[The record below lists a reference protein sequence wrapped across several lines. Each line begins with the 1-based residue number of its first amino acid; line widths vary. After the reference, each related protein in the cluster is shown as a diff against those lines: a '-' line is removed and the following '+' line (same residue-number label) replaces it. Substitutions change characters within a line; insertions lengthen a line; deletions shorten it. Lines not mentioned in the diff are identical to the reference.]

1 MTEVAAASLALRDA
15 PRDSIIIL
23 ESHNGHRFPNGVVAD
38 SEITLPLKACRWWN
52 PNCVVREFDKRKV
65 GDFLSQTSLPRLVL
79 PPEAWVGWGPGLT
92 PGGDDAITGMLIT
105 FHALGMKSCALD
117 LFQACDQRATT
128 AYSHALISYAR
139 KGQAARPVLHLM
151 EALAGFGDLDSAI
164 QSLSNFGAT
173 SGYYLM
179 EGVRQAINV
188 SDRRMDRCDDS
199 TR

>member
-1 MTEVAAASLALRDA
+1 MAEVAAASLALRDA
-15 PRDSIIIL
+15 PLDSIIIL

-38 SEITLPLKACRWWN
+38 SDIALPLRARRWWN
-52 PNCVVREFDKRKV
+52 PNCAVRKFDKRKV
-65 GDFLSQTSLPRLVL
+65 CDFLNHTDLPRLPL

-92 PGGDDAITGMLIT
+92 PAGDDAIAGMLIT
-105 FHALGMKSCALD
+105 FHALGMKNSALA
-117 LFQACDQRATT
+117 LYQACDRGATT
-128 AYSHALISYAR
+128 AYSHALISYAH

-151 EALAGFGDLDSAI
+151 ETLAGFGDLDDAI

-188 SDRRMDRCDDS
+188 SKRRTDRCDHS